1 VRGDSGHGRVENR
14 REIGV
19 RGKNCLKRRLVRLWV
34 EKRRVNFSHSRSAGC
49 YRPVLYR
56 SSTLLL
62 TNLLGGRLLDMLFTI
77 GTTISGAL
85 FIYGAYLAIRYELF
99 SKHTATSA
107 TEEELP
113 EIGYYVSW

>member
-1 VRGDSGHGRVENR
+1 
-14 REIGV
+14 
-19 RGKNCLKRRLVRLWV
+19 
-34 EKRRVNFSHSRSAGC
+34 
-49 YRPVLYR
+49 
-56 SSTLLL
+56 
-62 TNLLGGRLLDMLFTI
+62 MLFTI